1 MARSGFGRIRRTVG
15 AAVVAWLLLMG
26 HSLPAA
32 EDVWRTSYDAALSE
46 ALATRRPLLIHFYG
60 QQCPPCRRMEREV
73 LHQPDVVALL
83 KDRYVAVKID
93 AGSAGNAEAAR
104 LVPRFGVHGLPSD
117 VILDPVS
124 GKVLSQSEG
133 FQDLSRYQTA
143 AVRARSRFDQ
153 LNQTVIVEQ
162 STPKDP
168 DALDDA
174 DPDRT
179 STPATEVV
187 LGEPKPIVGLDGFSP
202 VSLNLHRQ
210 WVVGKPEFA
219 WEFKGLTYYL
229 ADDVELNLF
238 RKHPERYAP
247 RLLGCDP
254 VALWETDRAVSGDT
268 AFGAYYDGDLYLFQS
283 DATRKKFKT
292 NPPQFTRI
300 QHVLKV
306 DQIQRIVTL
315 DRGTV
320 QR

>member
-1 MARSGFGRIRRTVG
+1 MARSGSERIRRIVG
-15 AAVVAWLLLMG
+15 AAFVAGWFLAAPALD
-26 HSLPAA
+26 AA
-32 EDVWRTSYDAALSE
+32 EDVWRASYDAALNE
-46 ALATRRPLLIHFYG
+46 ALATKRPLLIHFYG
-60 QQCPPCRRMEREV
+60 QQCPPCRKMEREV

-83 KDRYVAVKID
+83 KDRFVAVKID
-93 AGSAGNAEAAR
+93 AGSAGNPEAAR
-104 LVPRFGVHGLPSD
+104 LVPRFGVHGLPCD
-117 VILDPVS
+117 VILDPMS
-124 GKVLSQSEG
+124 GKVLSQTEG

-162 STPKDP
+162 SKPKEP
-168 DALDDA
+168 DSLEDA
-174 DPDRT
+174 DPDRA
-179 STPATEVV
+179 SVPATEVV
-187 LGEPKPIVGLDGFSP
+187 LGDPKPIVGLDGFSP

-210 WVVGKPEFA
+210 WAVGKPEFA
-219 WEFKGLTYYL
+219 WEYKGLTYYL

-254 VALWETDRAVSGDT
+254 VALWETDRAVPGDT

-283 DATRKKFKT
+283 DTSRRKFKA

-306 DQIQRIVTL
+306 DQIQRVVTL

>member
-1 MARSGFGRIRRTVG
+1 MARAGSERIRRIVG
-15 AAVVAWLLLMG
+15 AAIVAWLFLATQ
-26 HSLPAA
+26 SLQAA
-32 EDVWRTSYDAALSE
+32 EDVWRTSYDAALGE
-46 ALATRRPLLIHFYG
+46 ALATKRPLLIHFYG
-60 QQCPPCRRMEREV
+60 QQCPPCRKMEREV
-73 LHQPDVVALL
+73 LHQPDVVAIL
-83 KDRYVAVKID
+83 KDRFVAVKID

-162 STPKDP
+162 SKPKAP
-168 DALDDA
+168 DALDNA
-174 DPDRT
+174 DPDQ
-179 STPATEVV
+179 SPSDATQVV
-187 LGEPKPIVGLDGFSP
+187 LGDPKPIVGLDGFSP
-202 VSLNLHRQ
+202 VSLNLHRE
-210 WVVGKPEFA
+210 WAVGKPEFA

-229 ADDVELNLF
+229 ADEVELGLF

-254 VALWETDRAVSGDT
+254 VALWETDRAVPGDT
-268 AFGAYYDGDLYLFQS
+268 AFGAYFDGDLYLFQS
-283 DATRKKFKT
+283 DASRRKFKT
-292 NPPQFTRI
+292 NPSQYTRI

>member
-1 MARSGFGRIRRTVG
+1 MALPGIGRIRRIVG
-15 AAVVAWLLLMG
+15 PAVVAWLLLTA
-26 HSLPAA
+26 LPVHAA
-32 EDVWRTSYDAALSE
+32 EEAWRTSYEAALTE
-46 ALATRRPLLIHFYG
+46 ALASKRPLLIHFYG
-60 QQCPPCRRMEREV
+60 QQCPPCRKMEREV

-83 KDRYVAVKID
+83 KDRFVAVKID

-124 GKVLSQSEG
+124 GKVLSQTEG

-162 STPKDP
+162 SKPKGS
-168 DALDDA
+168 DALDEA
-174 DPDRT
+174 DPDQ
-179 STPATEVV
+179 TPATEVV
-187 LGEPKPIVGLDGFSP
+187 LGDPKPIVGLDGFSP

-229 ADDVELNLF
+229 ADEVELNLF

-247 RLLGCDP
+247 RLLGCDA
-254 VALWETDRAVSGDT
+254 VALWETDRAVPGDT

-283 DATRKKFKT
+283 DASRRKFKAKPT
-292 NPPQFTRI
+292 QYTRI

>member
-1 MARSGFGRIRRTVG
+1 MARSGSEWIRRIVG
-15 AAVVAWLLLMG
+15 AAFVAGWLLAAP
-26 HSLPAA
+26 SLDAA
-32 EDVWRTSYDAALSE
+32 EEVWRSSYDAALNE
-46 ALATRRPLLIHFYG
+46 ALATKRPLLIHFYG

-83 KDRYVAVKID
+83 KDRFVAVKID
-93 AGSAGNAEAAR
+93 AGSAGNPEAAR
-104 LVPRFGVHGLPSD
+104 LVPRFGVHGLPCD
-117 VILDPVS
+117 VILDPMS

-162 STPKDP
+162 SKPKDT
-168 DALDDA
+168 LEDA

-179 STPATEVV
+179 SIPATEVV
-187 LGEPKPIVGLDGFSP
+187 LGDPKPIVGLDGFSP

-210 WVVGKPEFA
+210 WAVGKPEFA
-219 WEFKGLTYYL
+219 WEYKGLTYYL

-254 VALWETDRAVSGDT
+254 VALWETDRAVPGDT

-283 DATRKKFKT
+283 DASRRKFKA

-306 DQIQRIVTL
+306 DQIQRVVTL